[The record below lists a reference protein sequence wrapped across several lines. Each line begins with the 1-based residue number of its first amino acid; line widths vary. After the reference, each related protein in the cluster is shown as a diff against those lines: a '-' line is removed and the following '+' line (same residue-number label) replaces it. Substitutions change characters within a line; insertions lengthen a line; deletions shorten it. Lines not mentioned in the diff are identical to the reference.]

1 MRADEVHVLVQADLA
16 CARSFT
22 ERLGCIDYDCGC
34 RKMIES
40 GDYFLCTYHQGKDDG
55 AWSIDPEQASM
66 TGGVLS
72 GDDVQRTVA
81 LIRGGELT
89 DHVVHE
95 IIRGC
100 GWLNVRPR
108 ADGRTEYHYDGVM
121 VLKGDAATYL
131 NWVIEKVGDEK

>member
-1 MRADEVHVLVQADLA
+1 MHVLVQADLA

-22 ERLGCIDYDCGC
+22 EHLGCIDYDCGC

-72 GDDVQRTVA
+72 GDDVQRAAA
-81 LIRGGELT
+81 LVRGGELVEQ
-89 DHVVHE
+89 VVFE

-108 ADGRTEYHYDGVM
+108 ADGCTEYHYDGVAL
-121 VLKGDAATYL
+121 LKGDAATYL
-131 NWVIEKVGDEK
+131 DWVIEKVGAEK

>member
-1 MRADEVHVLVQADLA
+1 MRADGVHVLVQVDLA

-22 ERLGCIDYDCGC
+22 ELLGCYDYNCGC

-40 GDYFLCTYHQGKDDG
+40 GDYFLCTYHQGMDDG
-55 AWSIDPEQASM
+55 AWGLDPEQASM

-72 GDDVQRTVA
+72 GDDVQRAAA
-81 LIRGGELT
+81 LVRGGELVEQ
-89 DHVVHE
+89 VVFE

-108 ADGRTEYHYDGVM
+108 SDGCTEYHYDGVAL
-121 VLKGDAATYL
+121 LKGDAATYL
-131 NWVIEKVGDEK
+131 DWVIEKVGTEK